1 MKWSIDRKLTDSC
14 KGRGSVGN
22 LGNMRVGWV
31 VGRYGNHPAVRWRFG
46 AYAKLRG
53 FVPIE
58 ATLKGSYDV
67 VWLSQVADYTRWE
80 KYPRSGAKLILDLC
94 DDYLSEF
101 AYTPKD
107 TARELGKFVFRQ
119 HTNLRF
125 SFHNVV
131 EAMCCRADAVVVGS
145 DIQMEHVKPFCP
157 EVVKIPDIHTDSLG
171 CRKSDYR
178 SGETF
183 NIGWEGL
190 PAMAN
195 LAAIMPVLRRLAEN
209 HKLALHIVTNAK
221 QYRFRNH
228 FGGDVRRALEK
239 TCHGVQFY
247 LYDWTSAM
255 VSRILA
261 GCDLAIIPLDM
272 RDKFTSGKPANK
284 LIFLWQQGVPVI
296 TSALP
301 SYITEM
307 EQCGTAMYCGND
319 TEWFEMLEHY
329 SSSESA
335 RRNAAERA
343 VKYVDDKYS
352 ESRIAGEWDR
362 LLCRLANAK

>member
-1 MKWSIDRKLTDSC
+1 VD
-14 KGRGSVGN
+14 N
-22 LGNMRVGWV
+22 LLHMRIGWV

-58 ATLKGSYDV
+58 ANLKGTYDV

-94 DDYLSEF
+94 DDYLSEP

-131 EAMCCRADAVVVGS
+131 DAMCRRADAVVVGS
-145 DIQMEHVKPFCP
+145 DIQMEHVKPICP

-178 SGETF
+178 AGETF
-183 NIGWEGL
+183 NIGWEGF

-195 LAAIMPVLRRLAEN
+195 LAKLIPVLRRLSVKY
-209 HKLALHIVTNAK
+209 KLALHIVTSAR
-221 QYRFRNH
+221 QYRLRNH
-228 FGGDVRRALEK
+228 FPRDVRRVLEK
-239 TCHGVQFY
+239 ECQGVQFY

-255 VSRILA
+255 VSRILT
-261 GCDLAIIPLDM
+261 GCDLAVIPLDM
-272 RDKFTSGKPANK
+272 KDKFSLGKPANK
-284 LIFLWQQGVPVI
+284 LVFYWQLGIPVI
-296 TSALP
+296 TSALQ

-307 EQCGTAMYCGND
+307 EECGTAMYCRNE
-319 TEWFEMLEHY
+319 TEWYDMLEHY
-329 SSSESA
+329 IGIEGA
-335 RRNAAERA
+335 RREAAERA
-343 VKYVDDKYS
+343 AKYVDCKYS

-362 LLCRLANAK
+362 LICNLASDK